1 MLVLKFKSFA
11 KAWCRTWFVAS
22 LHPLCHNLVLGS
34 MCSSLH
40 VSFLMVG
47 CLVLISYHCASYML
61 FALWFFSWHLFFFY
75 LPCAMN
81 SIYRVHSSFVV
92 QSNVHRYKEF
102 KNLYA
107 QFEGEFILYVVIMR
121 LTCLEVYFF
130 LVSWSVCV
138 SLPEGMPFCSSL
150 QVTHV

>member
-1 MLVLKFKSFA
+1 
-11 KAWCRTWFVAS
+11 
-22 LHPLCHNLVLGS
+22 

-47 CLVLISYHCASYML
+47 CLVLISYDCASYML
-61 FALWFFSWHLFFFY
+61 FALWFFSWHVFFFY

-107 QFEGEFILYVVIMR
+107 QFEWEFILYVVIMR
-121 LTCLEVYFF
+121 LTCLQIYFF
-130 LVSWSVCV
+130 LVLWSVCG
-138 SLPEGMPFCSSL
+138 SPPEGMLLCSSL
-150 QVTHV
+150 